1 MTQSQN
7 KQKDYKHQEKIYI
20 YNLLYNV
27 KHYISYRKK
36 GPTGPKAV
44 RYWNGGGGVKRGH
57 GVSFTS
63 TVPMHKKVLTIIPRS
78 KMCKLSKV
86 DPDHTLSIFL
96 CMQTI
101 HSQFFCV
108 CKLCQSMI

>member
-44 RYWNGGGGVKRGH
+44 RYWNGGGGGLRGDMEFH
-57 GVSFTS
+57 LQVLYQCI
-63 TVPMHKKVLTIIPRS
+63 KKYLP
-78 KMCKLSKV
+78 
-86 DPDHTLSIFL
+86 
-96 CMQTI
+96 
-101 HSQFFCV
+101 
-108 CKLCQSMI
+108 